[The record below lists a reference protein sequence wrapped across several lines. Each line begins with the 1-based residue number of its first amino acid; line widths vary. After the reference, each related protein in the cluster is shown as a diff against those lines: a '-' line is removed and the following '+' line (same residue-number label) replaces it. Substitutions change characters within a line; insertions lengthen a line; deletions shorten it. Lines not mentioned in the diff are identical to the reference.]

1 MEFNEVVE
9 KRYSARE
16 YRRQPVP
23 EPLLERVLAAIDAA
37 PSAVNLQSFKVVVV
51 TDEAKRRRIAELCGP
66 QEWMIQAPVFLC
78 FFSDPDNYR
87 AARGE
92 NPRAERLSFQ
102 DATIAAAYAQL
113 AATDA
118 GLATC
123 WVGRGLDAPI
133 GQFLGLPPSLKFA
146 AVITLGYAADVPE
159 PRERKGPAAWCIRE
173 R

>member
-1 MEFNEVVE
+1 MEFTEVIE

-16 YRRQPVP
+16 YRQDPVP
-23 EPLLERVLAAIDAA
+23 DALLERVLAATDAA

-51 TDEAKRRRIAELCGP
+51 TDESNRRRIADLCGS
-66 QEWMIQAPVFLC
+66 QEWMVQAPVHLC
-78 FFSDPDNYR
+78 FFADPDNYR
-87 AARGE
+87 ATRGE
-92 NPRAERLSFQ
+92 NPRAERLAFQ

-123 WVGRGLDAPI
+123 WVGRGLDAPV
-133 GQFLGLPPSLKFA
+133 GGLLGLPPSMKFT
-146 AVITLGYAADVPE
+146 AVITLGYAADAPE